1 MAANREALMKKQT
14 FEQAL
19 KRLDEIVE
27 LIDNGEISL
36 DQSLNLLEEGT
47 GLVAFCAQKLNR
59 VEKRIQILRKDNE
72 GFVLDNEEL
81 T

>member
-1 MAANREALMKKQT
+1 MKKQT

-36 DQSLNLLEEGT
+36 DQSLNCWKKALDWWLF
-47 GLVAFCAQKLNR
+47 VRKNFNQ

>member
-1 MAANREALMKKQT
+1 
-14 FEQAL
+14 
-19 KRLDEIVE
+19 

-47 GLVAFCAQKLNR
+47 GLVAFCAQKLNQ